1 MSFDIAAVPLDR
13 IDQADETC
21 RISTDAPDPQLE
33 ASIKAIGFINPPILM
48 PISTSVYRIVSGFR
62 RIAAGERLGWAA
74 IDSRILAPETE
85 ELRVLGAA
93 IADNAQHRDLN
104 PVEQAR
110 AVEKLSRCVAHD
122 TDLIDFG
129 NKLGLSL
136 NQKLIARLR
145 RLHRLSEAIQAR
157 IISNA
162 IPLTIALELEKL
174 PHASAEVLADFFD
187 TLRPTLN
194 QQKEM
199 LTWVQDIAGA
209 EDRSIPEVLEAA
221 PIPDILADAHT
232 ERPQKLKKVR
242 EALKRR
248 RYPTIC
254 RFETVLEKNR
264 KALNLPSD
272 ICLSAPEN
280 LEDNRF
286 AVTISFRS
294 PPEFKEHIDTL
305 SRIADNPHF
314 TAIVNKQI
322 DDQEALY

>member
-1 MSFDIAAVPLDR
+1 MNFDIASVRLDR
-13 IDQADETC
+13 IDQADETY
-21 RISTDAPDPQLE
+21 RISTNSSDPQLD
-33 ASIKAIGFINPPILM
+33 ASIKAIGFINPPVLM
-48 PISTSVYRIVSGFR
+48 PLKTTAYRIVSGFK
-62 RIAAGERLGWAA
+62 RIAAGERLGWTG

-85 ELRVLGAA
+85 ELWVLGAA

-104 PVEQAR
+104 PVEQAL
-110 AVEKLSRCVAHD
+110 AVEKLSRCVNHD
-122 TDLIDFG
+122 ADLIDFG

-136 NQKLIARLR
+136 NQKLVARLR
-145 RLHRLSEAIQAR
+145 LLRRLSDAIQAR
-157 IISNA
+157 IISSA

-174 PHASAEVLADFFD
+174 PQSSAEALADLFD

-199 LTWVQDIAGA
+199 LMWVQDIAGA
-209 EDRSIPEVLEAA
+209 EDRSIPEILEAA
-221 PIPDILADAHT
+221 TIPDILADTYT

-280 LEDNRF
+280 FEDNRF
-286 AVTISFRS
+286 AMTISFRS
-294 PPEFKEHIDTL
+294 LSEFKEHIDTL
-305 SRIADNPHF
+305 TRIADNPNF

-322 DDQEALY
+322 GNQEALY